1 MRGRIMEL
9 DSKNYD
15 LEEYFCEVEAEPIY
29 LEAHS
34 SPETD
39 KYVFEYTIRIINTG
53 GYPVKLVSRYWQ
65 ITDANGE
72 VQEVKGEGVVG
83 QQPVIEPGEG
93 FEYTSSAVI
102 ATPVGTMQGTY
113 KMIAEDGTP
122 FDTKIPAF
130 HLQIPRTL
138 H

>member
-1 MRGRIMEL
+1 MEL

-34 SPETD
+34 SLETD
-39 KYVFEYTIRIINTG
+39 KYVFAYTIRIINTG
-53 GYPVKLVSRYWQ
+53 GYPVKLVSRYWK

-102 ATPVGTMQGTY
+102 ATPVGTMRGTY

>member
-1 MRGRIMEL
+1 MEL
-9 DSKNYD
+9 DSKNYN

-39 KYVFEYTIRIINTG
+39 KYVFAYTIRIINTG
-53 GYPVKLVSRYWQ
+53 GYPVKLVSRYWK

-102 ATPVGTMQGTY
+102 ATPVGTMRGTY

>member
-1 MRGRIMEL
+1 MEL

-39 KYVFEYTIRIINTG
+39 KYVFAYTIRIINTG
-53 GYPVKLVSRYWQ
+53 GHPVKLVSRYWQ

-102 ATPVGTMQGTY
+102 ATPVGTMRGTY